1 MSCKMKS
8 FMGDKG
14 HYKKSLWKQKGYLSP
29 DSLLSN
35 LSLINFRDRAA
46 KCHLFNTLWL
56 NSLYSS
62 HRNTTNYWTQIN
74 QREHY
79 RNEQTLQIYWK
90 QTNTEVINT
99 TEDIHCELIQKT
111 VKQLHQKTFLGSL
124 GQHTILM
131 TNNNIYLYHTQV

>member
-8 FMGDKG
+8 LMGDKG
-14 HYKKSLWKQKGYLSP
+14 HYRKGYLSP

-46 KCHLFNTLWL
+46 ECHLFFNTLWL
-56 NSLYSS
+56 NSLYASC
-62 HRNTTNYWTQIN
+62 RNTTNYWTQIN
-74 QREHY
+74 QQEHY
-79 RNEQTLQIYWK
+79 INEQTLQIYWK